1 MRKMV
6 QPRYCVI
13 QLVLLCQLWQ
23 LGSSSFRGTEYSGLG
38 IYQKAEFISEEDIGE
53 LLFFCLFVIIGEIG
67 KKLDKGYRCPV
78 YCEINH
84 NHIYEVKENN
94 IQADDDIPG
103 PGTPEDGEQ
112 QEDVLRT
119 CSDVHRLCGDERAFR

>member
-1 MRKMV
+1 MRKVV
-6 QPRYCVI
+6 QSRYWI
-13 QLVLLCQLWQ
+13 LQLVLLCQLWQ
-23 LGSSSFRGTEYSGLG
+23 LGFTSSRWSEYSCVG
-38 IYQKAEFISEEDIGE
+38 IYQEARFISEEDLGKIV
-53 LLFFCLFVIIGEIG
+53 LFCLFVIIGEIG

-103 PGTPEDGEQ
+103 SGTPEDGEQ
-112 QEDVLRT
+112 QEIVLRT

>member
-6 QPRYCVI
+6 QPRYWVI

-67 KKLDKGYRCPV
+67 KKLDKGYICPV
-78 YCEINH
+78 YCEVNH
-84 NHIYEVKENN
+84 KHRIIEYEIKTKQGTNEKTDQELDGPA
-94 IQADDDIPG
+94 IIAD
-103 PGTPEDGEQ
+103 
-112 QEDVLRT
+112 R
-119 CSDVHRLCGDERAFR
+119 